1 MTAGIREWNG
11 WMNGA
16 GGLHAAIAQACRQS
30 KNHRD
35 RNAGE
40 GTELTEESLSVRSDS
55 KERDKLGGR
64 QLHFLLLPLLLNLP
78 SLG

>member
-40 GTELTEESLSVRSDS
+40 GTELAEESLCLSVVTARNGISL
-55 KERDKLGGR
+55 EGGS
-64 QLHFLLLPLLLNLP
+64 FTFYCFP
-78 SLG
+78 SF